1 MAATR
6 VAQLLRHW
14 GWLVVVVALALAL
27 RLPHLSDRSI
37 WYDEASS
44 WQMSRYA
51 WPELWRS
58 VLLNVHQ
65 PLYYILLKGW
75 MAVFGDSA
83 AAIRGMSVFFGLI
96 TVVLMGLFGRELY
109 LASAARRKGSVGS
122 EEDPEA
128 RIFGLFVAMLV
139 ALSPVQVFASIE
151 ARMYSMGTAFAAL
164 GAWLLLRL
172 LRSGGGPGWW
182 AAYGF
187 SLVGLLYSHH
197 YGLFSVAAHVV
208 FVGLCV
214 LWLVGAGETESARR
228 LAVSFGIVGVLA
240 ALAYMPALAILRA
253 QSQRVLQDYWIQPLS
268 WTTFATTFSQFVV
281 PDHDDIPRSGGWIV
295 LAVVIG
301 ASAILMVDGRR
312 GEWFV
317 MACSLLP
324 MVGSACA
331 SAITTVWVGRY
342 FRFAQLFVLAMVALA
357 IWRIARP
364 RPRLLMS
371 AVACLAAGFLVA
383 NGSFWGRLDI
393 PHNPGMR
400 GAVASILRQ
409 IKPGESIVTTDII
422 QYTTA
427 KFYVRAKAPIHL
439 LEPPQ
444 GLFWGWHLI
453 QPADLISLDELSR
466 KRASGVWLI
475 GTVAVPVIGPD
486 WDWGDQSPVRTG
498 HFSYYLALHRDIYI
512 YHHKSPA
519 DDLFRSTVVGP
530 EGD

>member
-1 MAATR
+1 MRPARA
-6 VAQLLRHW
+6 AQLLGHR
-14 GWLVVVVALALAL
+14 GWLVVVAALALVL

-44 WQMSRYA
+44 WQMSHYA

-65 PLYYILLKGW
+65 PLYYMLLKGW
-75 MAVFGDSA
+75 MGVFGDSA

-96 TVVLMGLFGRELY
+96 TVVLMGLFGRELH
-109 LASAARRKGSVGS
+109 LASAARREGSVEG
-122 EEDPEA
+122 EVDPEA
-128 RIFGLFVAMLV
+128 RVFGLFVAMLV

-197 YGLFSVAAHVV
+197 YGLFSVAAHFV

-214 LWLVGAGETESARR
+214 LWLAGAGESEAAKR
-228 LAVSFGIVGVLA
+228 LAVSFGVVGVLA
-240 ALAYMPALAILRA
+240 ALAYLPALNILRA

-268 WTTFATTFSQFVV
+268 WSTFSTTFSQFVI

-301 ASAILMVDGRR
+301 SAAILMVDARR
-312 GEWFV
+312 GEWLV
-317 MACSLLP
+317 MAFSFLP
-324 MVGSACA
+324 MIGSACA

-357 IWRIARP
+357 TWRIARP
-364 RPRLLMS
+364 WPKLLTS
-371 AVACLAAGFLVA
+371 AVACLAAGFLFA
-383 NGSFWGRLDI
+383 NGSFWDRLDI
-393 PHNPGMR
+393 PRNPGMR

-409 IKPGESIVTTDII
+409 IQPGESIVATDII
-422 QYTTA
+422 QYATA
-427 KFYVRAKAPIHL
+427 KFYVREQAPIHL
-439 LEPPQ
+439 LEPSK

-453 QPADLISLDELSR
+453 QPADLISLDEFGR
-466 KRASGVWLI
+466 ERAGGVWLI
-475 GTVAVPVIGPD
+475 GTVPVPVIAPD
-486 WDWGDQSPVRTG
+486 WDWGDQSPVQTG
-498 HFSYYLALHRDIYI
+498 HFTYYLNLHRDIYI
-512 YHHKSPA
+512 FHHKSRA
-519 DDLFRSTVVGP
+519 DDLSRSTVAGSR
-530 EGD
+530 ED